1 MLHIKIVRFPAATC
15 LKRYTV
21 HMKVKIKYIL
31 VISWMLVIFLMSNE
45 IAGTS
50 SARSDEIVRTIQSFG
65 VSAPADLLTF
75 LVRKAAHISAYFVLG
90 ILIYSLLKEY
100 RLHIKHLIIAS
111 IALAM
116 LYACTDELHQMF
128 VPGRSG
134 EVRDVLIDT
143 AGAAAGVGTY
153 AAVVH
158 KLYKKPELV

>member
-1 MLHIKIVRFPAATC
+1 MANRRLV
-15 LKRYTV
+15 
-21 HMKVKIKYIL
+21 IKYIF
-31 VISWMLVIFLMSNE
+31 VAVWMLVIFLMSNE
-45 IAGTS
+45 VADAS
-50 SARSDEIVRTIQSFG
+50 SLRSGEIVRTIQAIG
-65 VSAPADLLTF
+65 ISAPEGVLTF

-90 ILIYSLLKEY
+90 VLIYNLLREY

-116 LYACTDELHQMF
+116 LYACTDEIHQTF

-143 AGAAAGVGTY
+143 AGAAAGVGMY
-153 AAVVH
+153 AAVAH